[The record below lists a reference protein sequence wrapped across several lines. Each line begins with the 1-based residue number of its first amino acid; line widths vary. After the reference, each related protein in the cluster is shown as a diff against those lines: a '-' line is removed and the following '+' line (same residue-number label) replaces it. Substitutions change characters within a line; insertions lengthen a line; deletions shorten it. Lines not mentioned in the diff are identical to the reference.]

1 MQMFARKYQR
11 IAADYASKG
20 AVFLE
25 ILGDETAETRVS
37 LCAASRTPAAHP
49 SSWHLEGLH
58 GARAC
63 FTELHHDCGSLLQL
77 PLCLQVLLI
86 HG

>member
-1 MQMFARKYQR
+1 VLEKAGWLTWLAWLQMFARKYQR

-37 LCAASRTPAAHP
+37 ACSATPAR
-49 SSWHLEGLH
+49 GYGNH
-58 GARAC
+58 GM
-63 FTELHHDCGSLLQL
+63 LLTCRVGT
-77 PLCLQVLLI
+77 PAV
-86 HG
+86 